1 MMLQKLVRA
10 VIAPAV
16 GAVLMLASTAQAA
29 DVAAAAFLAAHCPGP
44 FQISTD
50 TTLVGTATVTGSCT
64 LGTAAGAIPG
74 AEINLR
80 NARLT
85 FTGSFSILGNASSM
99 TVEKSRITTTGNLV
113 LDSHGLMTISES
125 TLTAQGGGNINLPPR
140 DSLVINRSKL
150 VASGNLTVAGAGG
163 LRDITDSDLSAG
175 LAINIAPG
183 SSSVS
188 GVPTRINVLGS
199 TLSAGSSL
207 TVGGAST
214 TQTISESALEA
225 HGTGTTMVLSG
236 SVVGARLISS
246 TKISAPAGSIAFGG
260 NGTLLVEDTKVSSG
274 EAPGGSSIASIRV
287 ENGGGA
293 TSGTFVRTQF
303 KSTLGTISFTGVGN
317 QVFVDNKMFAG
328 GVEVDGEGIRFGSG
342 GGKSVIGTTIQA
354 QAGDIRIVGSGDMVI
369 MGSKLLA
376 KGASGIHVGNGG
388 ARTLIDSQLDAPFGP
403 ISVIGSG
410 DTQVVA
416 SALTAKNAGGILL
429 SCGGSSE
436 VNASDLVTFGL
447 IRIPNGGG
455 STIAASTLRADLGFI
470 TETGV
475 GGTGSNLF
483 ASQVKGSSVT
493 VRSFGRTTVTDN
505 KLTATTFEFSSTG
518 VCTSTSNVPDIACF

>member
-1 MMLQKLVRA
+1 MLQKLTRA

-29 DVAAAAFLAAHCPGP
+29 DVDAATFLAAHCPGP
-44 FQISTD
+44 FQVLTD
-50 TTLVGTATVTGSCT
+50 TTLVGPATVTGSCT
-64 LGTAAGAIPG
+64 VGTASGAIPG
-74 AEINLR
+74 AQINLR

-99 TVEKSRITTTGNLV
+99 TVEKSKITTAGNLV
-113 LDSHGLMTISES
+113 LDSYGLMTITES
-125 TLTAQGGGNINLPPR
+125 TLTAQGGNINLPPR
-140 DSLVINRSKL
+140 DSLAINRSKI
-150 VASGNLTVAGAGG
+150 VASGNVTIAGNGG

-175 LAINIAPG
+175 LAITIGPG
-183 SSSVS
+183 SSSIS

-199 TLSAGSSL
+199 TLSAGTSL

-225 HGTGTTMVLSG
+225 LGTGSAMVLSG
-236 SVVGARLISS
+236 AVVGARLISS
-246 TKISAPAGSIAFGG
+246 VKISAPAGSIAFGG

-274 EAPGGSSIASIRV
+274 EAPGALSIASIRV

-328 GVEVDGEGIRFGSG
+328 GVEVNGQGIRFGSG
-342 GGKSVIGTTIQA
+342 GGKSIIGTTIQA
-354 QAGDIRIVGSGDMVI
+354 QAGDIRIVGFGDVVI
-369 MGSKLLA
+369 MGSKLTA
-376 KGASGIHVGNGG
+376 KGASGIHVGNSG
-388 ARTLIDSQLDAPFGP
+388 ARTLIDSQLDATLGP
-403 ISVIGSG
+403 ISVLGSG

-416 SALTAKNAGGILL
+416 GALTAKNAGGILL
-429 SCGGSSE
+429 SCDGSSE
-436 VNASDLVTFGL
+436 VNASDLVTFGV
-447 IRIPNGGG
+447 INIPNGGG
-455 STIAASTLRADLGFI
+455 SIIAASKVRADLGFI
-470 TETGV
+470 TETGA
-475 GGTGSNLF
+475 GGTGSNLL
-483 ASQVKGSSVT
+483 ASQIKGSSVT
-493 VRSFGRTTVTDN
+493 VRSFERTTVTDN
-505 KLTATTFEFSSTG
+505 KFTATTFEFSSTG